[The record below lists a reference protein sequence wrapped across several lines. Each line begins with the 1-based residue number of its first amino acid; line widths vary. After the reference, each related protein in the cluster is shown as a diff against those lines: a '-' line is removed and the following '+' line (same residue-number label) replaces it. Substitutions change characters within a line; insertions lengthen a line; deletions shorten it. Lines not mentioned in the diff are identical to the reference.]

1 MKKKIF
7 IAGGGGML
15 GDAFYNVFN
24 SQYEVLVTD
33 KELTDSWV
41 HKLDFNN
48 HEEYKKMVYDFKPDY
63 LFHLGA
69 ITSLEDSELNID
81 LTYLTNT
88 ISVEFAVNLANDLN
102 IPIFYVSTAGIF
114 DGKISEY
121 NDFALPNPLGV
132 YAKTKYLGE
141 KIVMERARKP
151 LVCRA
156 GWMMGGGVKK
166 DKKFVNKII
175 NQITNNAIE
184 LNVVNDKLGT
194 PTYTFDFANN
204 VKFLIETN
212 TFGLFNLVCSGLT
225 SRIEVV
231 NYLLL
236 LLNRK
241 DIVINE
247 VDSTYF
253 QKEYFALRPDN
264 ERLLN
269 YKLNLLN
276 KNIMRNW
283 KLALTDYVNSSYA
296 AFIKK

>member
-1 MKKKIF
+1 MKKRIF

-15 GDAFYNVFN
+15 GDAFFSVFN
-24 SQYEVLVTD
+24 SDYEVLVTD
-33 KELTDSWV
+33 KEITDTWV
-41 HKLDFNN
+41 HKLDFNY
-48 HEEYKKMVYDFKPDY
+48 HEQYKKMVFDFKPDY

-88 ISVEFAVNLANDLN
+88 ISVEFAVNLANELD

-114 DGKISEY
+114 DGKMSEY

-141 KIVMERARKP
+141 RIVLERAKKP

-156 GWMMGGGVKK
+156 GWMMGGGLKK
-166 DKKFVNKII
+166 DKKFINKII
-175 NQITNNAIE
+175 NQVINNANQ

-231 NYLLL
+231 NHLLF

-247 VDSTYF
+247 VDSSYF

-264 ERLLN
+264 ERLVN

-276 KNIMRNW
+276 KNKMRDW
-283 KLALTDYVNSSYA
+283 KIALNDYISLSYSEY
-296 AFIKK
+296 IKK